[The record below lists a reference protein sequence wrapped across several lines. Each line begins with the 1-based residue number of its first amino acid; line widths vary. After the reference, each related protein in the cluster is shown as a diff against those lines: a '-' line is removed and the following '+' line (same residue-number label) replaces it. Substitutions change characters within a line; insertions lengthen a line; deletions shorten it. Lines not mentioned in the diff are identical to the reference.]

1 MFCHF
6 LNTDI
11 LGLAQG
17 WQLQRLCALSITTP
31 DPRFLDAPSVCWSEH
46 DSPRTSSEARS
57 ASPAGALPRPF
68 LRCPT
73 RTTFRWLAQVS
84 AYQRALWTVQCQVVF
99 IRKITVTLRC
109 SKCHAFAKIFQKL
122 GGYQCSKCLSSHTL
136 RPLWEAQVALD
147 DGTGESNAHIEGD
160 SVFAFIR
167 VRFDDKG
174 LVLQEVRALVDQYV
188 LQFGSLAFDA
198 FDRPG
203 FCEYNK
209 PYSLVVEEQQQLAQ
223 SKQSAAA
230 QSDKSSV
237 TTATEVPLTERFGSN
252 AVFDM
257 PVTEKEKVLTPRF
270 DLRDRPSNVKVGT
283 VLKAYM
289 QVGSCAQQFSVVC
302 RVDFSATALKQGNGK
317 SAKRE
322 LKLQRS
328 NVEKPY
334 LAYFAMFPTS
344 AGAKLTVQV
353 LHVREVHGAELT
365 SAAWDLLQR
374 LRSKTGSS

>member
-1 MFCHF
+1 
-6 LNTDI
+6 
-11 LGLAQG
+11 
-17 WQLQRLCALSITTP
+17 LSATTP
-31 DPRFLDAPSVCWSEH
+31 DPRFLNAPSIRWSEH
-46 DSPRTSSEARS
+46 DHIGTATAVSSP
-57 ASPAGALPRPF
+57 GGVLPEPF

-73 RTTFRWLAQVS
+73 RTSFRWLTQVS

-99 IRKITVTLRC
+99 IRKINVTLRC
-109 SKCHAFAKIFQKL
+109 SKCHAFAKIFQKH

-160 SVFAFIR
+160 CVFAFIR
-167 VRFDDKG
+167 ARFDEKG

-188 LQFGSLAFDA
+188 RQFGSLAFDA

-209 PYSLVVEEQQQLAQ
+209 PYSLVVEEQQQQLALG
-223 SKQSAAA
+223 KQNAAA

-237 TTATEVPLTERFGSN
+237 TTAAEVPLLERFGSN

-270 DLRDRPSNVKVGT
+270 DLRDRPASVKVGA

-302 RVDFSATALKQGNGK
+302 RVDFSATALKQGNSTK

-322 LKLQRS
+322 LKLQR
-328 NVEKPY
+328 NNAEKPY

-344 AGAKLTVQV
+344 AGAKLCVQV
-353 LHVREVHGAELT
+353 LHAREVHGEELT
-365 SAAWDLLQR
+365 SSAWDLLQH
-374 LRSKTGSS
+374 LRSKASAR